1 MTFQDQ
7 VVLITGASNGIGR
20 CLAIDFAAR
29 GAIVV
34 GCGRSLERLQA
45 LASELQRTSPLSTAV
60 KCDVTQLDQVH
71 AMVTKALS
79 EFGKIDILINNA
91 GIGMRKP
98 FVETPIHAIEELMK
112 INYLGVVYCAHE
124 VLPSMIA
131 RGSGHIVNISSVAG
145 KIGTLNFA
153 GYCASKFAL
162 NGLSEC
168 LYHEL
173 KPLGIDVSVICPGAV
188 RTDFAKA
195 FADMPPKSPAAFVM
209 SPEFVSAAVIKT
221 IERKRFELVRPRSLA
236 LICWFKRMTPNL
248 FRYLMHRTFRSHV
261 IAQKKRQMTD
271 QPGNST
277 NPPRVHHGV
286 D

>member
-20 CLAIDFAAR
+20 RLAIDLAAR

-34 GCGRSLERLQA
+34 GCGRSLERLQD

-71 AMVTKALS
+71 AMVTKVVS

-98 FVETPIHAIEELMK
+98 FVETPIQVIEEVMRT
-112 INYLGVVYCAHE
+112 NYLGVVYCIHE
-124 VLPSMIA
+124 VLPLMIA

-162 NGLSEC
+162 NGLSES

-173 KPLGIDVSVICPGAV
+173 KPLGIDVSVVCPGAV
-188 RTDFAKA
+188 RTDFNKA
-195 FADMPPKSPAAFVM
+195 FAEMPPKSPAALVM

-221 IERKRFELVRPRSLA
+221 IERKRFEVVQPRSLA
-236 LICWFKRMTPNL
+236 FICWFKRLTPNL
-248 FRYLMHRTFRSHV
+248 FRSLVHRTFRSRV
-261 IAQKKRQMTD
+261 VAQKKAINN
-271 QPGNST
+271 G
-277 NPPRVHHGV
+277 
-286 D
+286 